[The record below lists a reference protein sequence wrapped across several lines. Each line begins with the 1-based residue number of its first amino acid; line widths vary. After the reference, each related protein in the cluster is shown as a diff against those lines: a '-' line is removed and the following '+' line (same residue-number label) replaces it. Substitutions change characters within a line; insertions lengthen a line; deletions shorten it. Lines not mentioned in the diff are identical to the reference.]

1 MAWIA
6 AAALLLALDAAGAAT
21 ETIDQIYAAAKAE
34 KTVVL
39 DKDFVR
45 AVNEQPEPQQRTA
58 LDKLSCSRRV

>member
-45 AVNEQPEPQQRTA
+45 AVNEQPKPQQRTA